1 MWPTIRY
8 YKMNKLFLV
17 CLVAFFTSCSIN
29 KQAQQIKALGQC
41 DYKLLNASNVSI
53 AGTNIDRLVNT
64 KNVNMVNLPSLALAY
79 LRKDVPLKA
88 TLNLQ
93 ISNPSNNLAAINN
106 FDYILLINQQEIAN
120 GTVNQRI
127 SVAANKEIMVPV
139 QLNANIYQ
147 FLANG
152 KTLQDIGAFLSGA
165 ANGNEL
171 KGLVTVKIKPS
182 ILVGGNL
189 VKYPGFITIEKE
201 ISNKILL

>member
-1 MWPTIRY
+1 
-8 YKMNKLFLV
+8 MNKLFLI
-17 CLVAFFTSCSIN
+17 CLLAMFTSCSIN

-53 AGTNIDRLVNT
+53 AGTNIDKLLGS
-64 KNVNMVNLPSLALAY
+64 KNLNVVNMPSLALAY

-93 ISNPSNNLAAINN
+93 ISNPSSNLAAINN
-106 FDYILLINQQEIAN
+106 FDYIILINQQEIAN

-127 SVAANKEIMVPV
+127 SVSAKQNVNVPV

-147 FLANG
+147 FLASG

-165 ANGNEL
+165 VNGTEQ

-182 ILVGGNL
+182 IVVGGNL
-189 VKYPGFITIEKE
+189 VKYPGFITIDKE
-201 ISNKILL
+201 VSNKILL

>member
-1 MWPTIRY
+1 
-8 YKMNKLFLV
+8 MNKLFLI
-17 CLVAFFTSCSIN
+17 CLLAMFTSCSIN

-53 AGTNIDRLVNT
+53 AGTNIDKLLGS
-64 KNVNMVNLPSLALAY
+64 KNLNVVNMPSLALAY

-120 GTVNQRI
+120 GTVNQMI
-127 SVAANKEIMVPV
+127 SVTANKKVTVPV

-152 KTLQDIGAFLSGA
+152 KTLQDIGAFLSGTV
-165 ANGNEL
+165 NGTEQ

-182 ILVGGNL
+182 IVVGGNL
-189 VKYPGFITIEKE
+189 VKYPGFITIDKE

>member
-1 MWPTIRY
+1 
-8 YKMNKLFLV
+8 MNKLFLI
-17 CLVAFFTSCSIN
+17 CLLAMFTSCSIN

-53 AGTNIDRLVNT
+53 AGTNIDKLLGS
-64 KNVNMVNLPSLALAY
+64 KNLNVVNMPSLALAY

-120 GTVNQRI
+120 GTVNQMI
-127 SVAANKEIMVPV
+127 SVTANKKVTVPV

-165 ANGNEL
+165 VNGTEQ

-182 ILVGGNL
+182 IVVGGNL
-189 VKYPGFITIEKE
+189 VKYPGFITIDKE